1 MAALQALSFS
11 CSSSCSSSSQRLS
24 RAIQATLQVPKLRLT
39 IPKLPAR
46 DLVEELSMRS
56 GYTTTITTLT
66 ESRPNDI
73 TRDVQGLKSSSKVVV
88 ELYTLMD
95 AAADR
100 AEMHTNIGEQRNNW
114 NHLLLTSINAI
125 TLTAATMVGLTATT
139 CGMGAPLLA
148 LKLSSTLL
156 YSAATG
162 MLVVM
167 NKIQPSQLVEEQ
179 RNAARL
185 FKQLHREIQTT
196 LAIGNPTARDVK
208 DAMDKVL
215 ALDRAYPLPL
225 LGTMLNKFP
234 ETVEP
239 AVWWPQQ
246 GRHKGGLDS
255 TGANRESKGSNGW
268 NAKLEEEMRQ
278 IVEVSKRKDKEEYVR
293 LGKLALKVNKI
304 MAFSGPL
311 LTGLAAV
318 GSALVG
324 SPSLHQGS
332 WALFLGVTAG
342 ALATIVNTMEHGGQ
356 VGMVFEMYRSNA
368 GFFQLMEES
377 IEYTLKER
385 ELEKREN
392 GELFEM
398 KVALQ
403 LGRSLSELRDLA
415 ASSSSSS
422 SSERQGET
430 AEEFASKLF

>member
-1 MAALQALSFS
+1 MAALQASTFS
-11 CSSSCSSSSQRLS
+11 CSSCSSSSQRLS
-24 RAIQATLQVPKLRLT
+24 SGIKATLQAPKIRLT
-39 IPKLPAR
+39 VPRLPAR
-46 DLVEELSMRS
+46 DLVEEFSMRS

-66 ESRPNDI
+66 QPNYKPSDI
-73 TRDVQGLKSSSKVVV
+73 TRDVDVLKSNSKVVA
-88 ELYTLMD
+88 ELYALME
-95 AAADR
+95 AIADR

-125 TLTAATMVGLTATT
+125 TLTAATMVGLAATT
-139 CGMGAPLLA
+139 CGTGTPLLA

-225 LGTMLNKFP
+225 LGTMLDKFP
-234 ETVEP
+234 ETVEL
-239 AVWWPQQ
+239 
-246 GRHKGGLDS
+246 GGGFDKI
-255 TGANRESKGSNGW
+255 GANRESKGSNGW
-268 NAKLEEEMRQ
+268 NVKLEEEMKQ
-278 IVEVSKRKDKEEYVR
+278 IVGVLKRKDTEEYVR

-304 MAFSGPL
+304 LAISGPL

-324 SPSLHQGS
+324 SPFLHQGP
-332 WALFLGVTAG
+332 WAAFLGVTAG

-368 GFFQLMEES
+368 GFFQLMGES
-377 IEYTLKER
+377 IESTLKER
-385 ELEKREN
+385 QLERREN

-422 SSERQGET
+422 SKQHGET
-430 AEEFASKLF
+430 TKEFASKLF